1 MDYPLLLGIFPQV
14 LLDGI
19 ILGFMYALI
28 ALGYT
33 MVYGVLEF
41 INFAHSEIF
50 ITGAFVGVEI
60 LLGLK
65 GAGLLDALPWVLVLV
80 LILAAGMAISGGLAV
95 LVERVAYRPLRAA
108 PRLIPL
114 ISAIGVSFFLQDA
127 IRLVESIWNNAFN
140 LVYPT
145 MEPLNHRFELTATID
160 VSVKSLV
167 VIVAALIML
176 WGLHVLVN
184 RTKIGTAMRAVA
196 EDQGAASLMGINVN
210 QIISLTFVIGGAMGG
225 AAGVLFGVQYGLI
238 NPYSGFI
245 PGLKAFTAAVLGGLG
260 NIPGAMVGG
269 LVLGL
274 LEAFAASYLSLLT
287 GSALAVATFPRS
299 VLVFLLFQGS
309 LLFVYRARIPE
320 RLRWSL
326 LPAALLVLM
335 PVIGYFNSYYL
346 EVATQVGIFVALAL
360 GLNIVVGLAGLL
372 DLGYVAFFAVGAYSW
387 AIFGSPHANVIF
399 GGGFPLAGWWFYVF
413 LLVGLAVA
421 ATTGILLGLPVLRLH
436 GDYLAIVTLGFG
448 EVIRVLAN
456 NLDKPINFTN
466 GPKGITPISRPP
478 TPFGL
483 PYGEYFYFLALLIV
497 VAVVIVNRRLE
508 NSHIGR
514 AWEAIREDELAA
526 RAMGVPLV
534 RMKLM
539 AFACGASFAGVMG
552 VLFSAKQVFIN
563 PESFTFLESIGVLA
577 MVILGGMG
585 SIPGAI
591 VGATIVTV
599 LNLQV
604 LKGFSLWL
612 NELKNAGVTVLGYSL
627 ADLPTQFE
635 PAKDERMFF
644 GVILVLMMIF
654 RPQGIFP
661 ARRRQH
667 ELGG

>member
-1 MDYPLLLGIFPQV
+1 VIH
-14 LLDGI
+14 
-19 ILGFMYALI
+19 A
-28 ALGYT
+28 T
-33 MVYGVLEF
+33 
-41 INFAHSEIF
+41 
-50 ITGAFVGVEI
+50 
-60 LLGLK
+60 
-65 GAGLLDALPWVLVLV
+65 
-80 LILAAGMAISGGLAV
+80 LAV
-95 LVERVAYRPLRAA
+95 
-108 PRLIPL
+108 
-114 ISAIGVSFFLQDA
+114 
-127 IRLVESIWNNAFN
+127 
-140 LVYPT
+140 
-145 MEPLNHRFELTATID
+145 
-160 VSVKSLV
+160 
-167 VIVAALIML
+167 
-176 WGLHVLVN
+176 
-184 RTKIGTAMRAVA
+184 
-196 EDQGAASLMGINVN
+196 
-210 QIISLTFVIGGAMGG
+210 
-225 AAGVLFGVQYGLI
+225 
-238 NPYSGFI
+238 
-245 PGLKAFTAAVLGGLG
+245 
-260 NIPGAMVGG
+260 G
-269 LVLGL
+269 LVAVS
-274 LEAFAASYLSLLT
+274 AF
-287 GSALAVATFPRS
+287 AVATFPRS

-320 RLRWSL
+320 WLRWGL
-326 LPAALLVLM
+326 LALALLVLM
-335 PVIGYFNSYYL
+335 PAIGYFNSYYL

-399 GGGFPLAGWWFYVF
+399 GGEGFPLAGGWFFVF
-413 LLVGLAVA
+413 LFIGLAVA
-421 ATTGILLGLPVLRLH
+421 ALTGILLGLPVLRLH

-456 NLDKPINFTN
+456 NLDKPINLTN
-466 GPKGITPISRPP
+466 GPKGITPIARPP
-478 TPFGL
+478 APFGL

-585 SIPGAI
+585 SIPGA
-591 VGATIVTV
+591 VLGATVVTV

-612 NELKNAGVTVLGYSL
+612 NELKNAGVTIFGYSL

-635 PAKDERMFF
+635 PAKYERMVF
-644 GVILVLMMIF
+644 GIILVLMMIF

-661 ARRRQH
+661 ARRRQR
-667 ELGG
+667 ELANH